1 MYLKDLVAQTLADR
15 GLPGTV
21 DIRPHLPLAKR
32 LETGQRAQF
41 VVEYRGD
48 GTASLVLD
56 EHEISGG
63 TVGAPIAR
71 AIADRIVAARRQENI
86 AA

>member
-1 MYLKDLVAQTLADR
+1 MYLKDLVAQTLAER

-21 DIRPHLPLAKR
+21 DIRPHVPLARR
-32 LETGQRAQF
+32 LETGERARF
-41 VVEYRGD
+41 VVDYHGD
-48 GTASLVLD
+48 GTASVLLD
-56 EHEISGG
+56 EHEITSG

-71 AIADRIVAARRQENI
+71 YIADRIVAARRQDTL

>member
-1 MYLKDLVAQTLADR
+1 VYLKDLVAQTLADR

-21 DIRPHLPLAKR
+21 DIRPHRPLAKR
-32 LETGQRAQF
+32 QETGERARF
-41 VVEYRGD
+41 IVEYRGH

-56 EHEISGG
+56 EYEISSG
-63 TVGAPIAR
+63 TVHAPIAR
-71 AIADRIVAARRQENI
+71 HVADRIVAARRAEL